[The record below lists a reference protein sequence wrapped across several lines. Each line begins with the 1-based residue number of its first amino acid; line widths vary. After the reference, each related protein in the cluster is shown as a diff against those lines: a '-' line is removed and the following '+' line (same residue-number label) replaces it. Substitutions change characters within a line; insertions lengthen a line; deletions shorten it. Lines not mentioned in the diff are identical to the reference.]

1 MGELE
6 GRVAIVTGAG
16 RGLGRAH
23 ALLLAAEGAC
33 VVVNDTDA
41 AVDGSGS
48 ADGAP
53 GGSGGGPGSAE
64 LVVEQIRAAGGEAV
78 ASTLDVAD
86 WSAGELLV
94 AQAVETYGDL
104 HVVVNNAGVLRDRAL
119 VNMSEEDFD
128 TVVSVDLKG
137 HVVPTR
143 FAAAYWR
150 AQAKSG
156 RAVRASVVN
165 TVSTSGLLGNPGQS
179 HYGAAKAGVAAFTL
193 ICAQEL
199 AHYGVRVNA
208 IAPAART
215 RMTDTSPGLAKLL
228 APPPD
233 PAMFDRW
240 DPANVSPLVVYLAST
255 RCAVTGRVL
264 SVQGGTIQLF
274 EPWTLGGAVETS
286 GRWSVEE
293 IAAVLPG
300 LAG

>member
-33 VVVNDTDA
+33 VVVNDVDA

-53 GGSGGGPGSAE
+53 GGSGGGPQSAE
-64 LVVEQIRAAGGEAV
+64 LVVEQIRAAGGEAI

-228 APPPD
+228 ARPPD
-233 PAMFDRW
+233 PATFDRW

-274 EPWTLGGAVETS
+274 EPWTLGGALEIA